1 MKEIDD
7 GKQGDVVAKK
17 KNRGDRY
24 RFHEDHPGYEFAYIE
39 RMRLPA
45 VAVVSIPEGKL
56 CLLKDLELDSDTPSQ
71 LAEEKRK
78 DMGRRA

>member
-1 MKEIDD
+1 MSLLR
-7 GKQGDVVAKK
+7 KQ
-17 KNRGDRY
+17 NRGDRY
-24 RFHEDHPGYEFAYIE
+24 RFRKGHPGREFAYIE

-78 DMGRRA
+78 TMQRWLS